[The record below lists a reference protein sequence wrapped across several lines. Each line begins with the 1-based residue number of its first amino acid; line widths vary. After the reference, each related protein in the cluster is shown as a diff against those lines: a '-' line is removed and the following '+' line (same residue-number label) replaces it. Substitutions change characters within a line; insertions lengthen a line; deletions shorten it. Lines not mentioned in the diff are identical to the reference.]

1 MNNRTRT
8 VFVLQMSTGARRL
21 SAYEGF
27 YACGEAVFSKTW
39 QSLTFQGRT
48 FQRIKGG
55 HLNEA
60 THRCLEDSN
69 DYLVQE
75 VSDCSKDYRKLYLGK
90 FLKKTRKVEL

>member
-1 MNNRTRT
+1 MNDRTRS
-8 VFVLQMSTGARRL
+8 VFALQMSAGARRL
-21 SAYEGF
+21 TAYEGF
-27 YACGEAVFSKTW
+27 YACGEAAFSKTW

-60 THRCLEDSN
+60 THRCLEDGN

>member
-1 MNNRTRT
+1 MKNRTQT
-8 VFVLQMSTGARRL
+8 VFVLQMSAGAQRL
-21 SAYEGF
+21 TAYEGF
-27 YACGEAVFSKTW
+27 YACGEAVLSKTW

-75 VSDCSKDYRKLYLGK
+75 VHIERDYRKLYLGK
-90 FLKKTRKVEL
+90 FLKKTRKV

>member
-1 MNNRTRT
+1 MKNRTQT
-8 VFVLQMSTGARRL
+8 VFVLQMSAGAQRL
-21 SAYEGF
+21 TAYEGF

-75 VSDCSKDYRKLYLGK
+75 VSDCSRRSTRSRVGDFRLVLG
-90 FLKKTRKVEL
+90 